1 MSVRANRNIAIT
13 NTLEKNGPSSNTM
26 VMASV
31 DAYQSLSPA
40 EQAVVEL
47 GIKPGQLQPIKHL
60 NESHYKHL
68 CRKGMLDG
76 DLQRRIEAH
85 KYVSQH
91 TTP

>member
-1 MSVRANRNIAIT
+1 MSVRANRNIATT
-13 NTLEKNGPSSNTM
+13 NVLDQSYNTM
-26 VMASV
+26 SMESV
-31 DAYQSLSPA
+31 EPYQSLSPA

-60 NESHYKHL
+60 NEAHYKQL

-85 KYVSQH
+85 KYVSSR